1 MSKVNDKN
9 TAEFKEDVEI
19 KDTMPSKP
27 AKSSL
32 AKELIIQAELI
43 IIAFSVI
50 ILMFSFVVRTCRV
63 MGPSMENTLYDQ
75 EFVLTSNLFYKPSR
89 GDIVVFHQTG
99 AKLNEPVVKRV
110 IGLPGDTVKTE
121 YFADFMRVTVT
132 DSSGNST
139 ILEEEY
145 AKYVDTPIYKNSIIY
160 VEEGTLFVMGDN
172 RNHSADSRDPY
183 IGLVDQR
190 RILGK
195 VILRVFPLS
204 RFGIVD

>member
-1 MSKVNDKN
+1 MSDFDNKN
-9 TAEFKEDVEI
+9 PIATDENGEAKNSL
-19 KDTMPSKP
+19 PSKTT
-27 AKSSL
+27 KNSL

-75 EFVLTSNLFYKPSR
+75 ELVLTSNLFYQPSK

-99 AKLNEPVVKRV
+99 YRLNEPVVKRI
-110 IGLPGDTVKTE
+110 IGLPGDTVKIE
-121 YFADFMRVTVT
+121 YFDDFMRVTVT
-132 DSSGNST
+132 DENGNSN

-145 AKYVDTPIYKNSIIY
+145 AKYVDTPIYNNSITY
-160 VEEGTLFVMGDN
+160 VEDGTLFVMGDN
-172 RNHSADSRDPY
+172 RNHSADSRDSY

-195 VILRVFPLS
+195 VILRVFPIS